1 MQFFFLRA
9 GQMQEGWIKWQKKS
23 SAVWKGWPRKCLSLH
38 ITYPLQFGNILRSRV
53 GIAAQHC
60 WVLACSKQMV
70 SAPEELPSCVNVY
83 VKGGRCQTA
92 WSRLRET
99 HAMVFGFSRRRTNK
113 LFYIS
118 AFSHERAG
126 AIFTREQ
133 RTCLCLTCC
142 TVSTALCKLQHQKL
156 KMPPH
161 SGAEKLLLTAQV
173 VGKVKTQ
180 LIWPMTISRS
190 LSKEKKRRSV
200 SFSSCWMQNT
210 PCPLPFFYGKGWAPA
225 IRDWMRNGAEED
237 YHHTEEWGKTKK
249 KKKRELKTQ
258 RVSVNLCILCE
269 RAASSGLD
277 FCLLCLDGEHFRPG
291 EPQGWAQLTKSWGRA
306 CRLGIARCLCY
317 RDKSGWD
324 VWHQGEN
331 ATPRRWWQEGRE
343 ECAKRGVATL
353 F

>member
-99 HAMVFGFSRRRTNK
+99 HAMVFGFSLRRTNK

-133 RTCLCLTCC
+133 RTSLCLTCC
-142 TVSTALCKLQHQKL
+142 TVWTALCKLQHQKL

-190 LSKEKKRRSV
+190 LNKEKKRPSV

-210 PCPLPFFYGKGWAPA
+210 PCPLPLFYGKGWAPA
-225 IRDWMRNGAEED
+225 IQDWMRNGAEED
-237 YHHTEEWGKTKK
+237 YHHMEEWGKTKK
-249 KKKRELKTQ
+249 KKGNLKPKG
-258 RVSVNLCILCE
+258 SV
-269 RAASSGLD
+269 
-277 FCLLCLDGEHFRPG
+277 
-291 EPQGWAQLTKSWGRA
+291 
-306 CRLGIARCLCY
+306 
-317 RDKSGWD
+317 
-324 VWHQGEN
+324 
-331 ATPRRWWQEGRE
+331 
-343 ECAKRGVATL
+343 
-353 F
+353 